1 MPLTTLSAQN
11 LATTTKT
18 VPQWEGITPRW
29 LLKLLPWVQVRSGM
43 YRINRVQAP
52 AQVRAEHP
60 EGTPLPP
67 TFVDYVA
74 KPREIT
80 LTTVQAL
87 LQIHTRIPDLHNQ
100 PHDQL
105 REQLR
110 LTIEAVKEEKER
122 RLLNSPDF
130 GLLTVAAPHMRLPTA
145 SGPPTPDDLDNLLA
159 RVWKLPAFFVAHPRA
174 LAAFGR
180 ECNAR
185 GLPLETVEMLG
196 VPFVAWRGVPLLPS
210 DKLPIVKAGAAGV
223 SPSQAHETTS
233 ILLLRVGEQEQGV
246 VGLHQE
252 GLGDEHLQSLAVRF
266 MGIDQNAVASYLVTC
281 YFSVAVLVD
290 DALGVLENVRV

>member
-1 MPLTTLSAQN
+1 MPLTSQAAQT

-18 VPQWEGITPRW
+18 VPMWEGITPRW
-29 LLKLLPWVQVRSGM
+29 LLKLLPWVQVRSGL
-43 YRINRVQAP
+43 YRINRVKTGTR
-52 AQVRAEHP
+52 VLAEHP
-60 EGTPLPP
+60 EGTELPV
-67 TFVDYVA
+67 TFADYESQ
-74 KPREIT
+74 PREIT
-80 LTTVQAL
+80 LTTVQTVL
-87 LQIHTRIPDLHNQ
+87 EINTRVPDLHSH

-110 LTIEAVKEEKER
+110 LTIEAIKEEKER
-122 RLLNSPDF
+122 RLLNSPEF
-130 GLLTVAAPHMRLPTA
+130 GLLHVAAPEMRLPTQ

-159 RVWKLPAFFVAHPRA
+159 RVWKLPAYFVAHPRA

-185 GLPLETVEMLG
+185 GLPLESVEMFG
-196 VPFVAWRGVPLLPS
+196 VPFASWRGVPILPS
-210 DKLPIVKAGAAGV
+210 DKLPIAKAK
-223 SPSQAHETTS
+223 SSAHETTS

-252 GLGDEHLQSLAVRF
+252 GIGDEHLQSLAVRF
-266 MGIDQNAVASYLVTC
+266 MGIDEAAVARYLVTC